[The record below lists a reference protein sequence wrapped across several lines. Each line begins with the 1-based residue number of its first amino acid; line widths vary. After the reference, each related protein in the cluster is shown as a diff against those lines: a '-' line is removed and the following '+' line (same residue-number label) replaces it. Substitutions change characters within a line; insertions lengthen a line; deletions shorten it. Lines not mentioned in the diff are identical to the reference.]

1 MSRLTKKFND
11 NSGYEVKE
19 YGTEFNEV
27 KLNAY
32 LDAVDKLGKL
42 EDLEEELGYS
52 LEFIFKV
59 LKSPKIYIEGMNV
72 RSEYDD
78 RFKFNAKINQYI
90 INPYAIDGKKPEFLF
105 VDRWAYGYDLRMKDY
120 KKTWWLKEDKSE

>member
-78 RFKFNAKINQYI
+78 RFKFNAKTNQYI
-90 INPYAIDGKKPEFLF
+90 INPYAIDGKKTEFLF

-120 KKTWWLKEDKSE
+120 KKTWWLKEDRSE